1 VQARITIERGEVMN
15 GAGLQTR
22 AERLAAEIAEAIL
35 SGKLHPGT
43 RLDEQSLADRY
54 GVSRTPVRE
63 ALRQLRTS
71 GLIDMEPHKGAT
83 VARVT
88 AVKLEEMFGAMAEI
102 EATCARLAAIGMN
115 PIERRRLQALHE
127 CMSIMARQADHA
139 AYVEANARF
148 HAAIY
153 AGAHNGI
160 LEDIAT
166 GLRRRLLPFRQAQF
180 QMPGRLAQSH
190 AEHDAVLMAI
200 LRADAGAAH
209 TAMLHH
215 VSLVE
220 NAFEAF
226 SSTVT

>member
-1 VQARITIERGEVMN
+1 MTTVKRGDVMI
-15 GAGLQTR
+15 GTGLQTR
-22 AERLAAEIAEAIL
+22 AERLAAEIAEDIL
-35 SGKLHPGT
+35 SGKLSPGT
-43 RLDEQSLADRY
+43 RLDEQGLALRY

-88 AVKLEEMFGAMAEI
+88 ADKLEEMFGAMAEI
-102 EATCARLAAIGMN
+102 EATCARLAAIGMT
-115 PIERRRLQALHE
+115 PIERRRLQALHDR
-127 CMSIMARQADHA
+127 MSMMAQQANHA
-139 AYVEANARF
+139 AYIDANATF
-148 HAAIY
+148 HATIY
-153 AGAHNGI
+153 GGAHNAI
-160 LEDIAT
+160 IQDIAI

-180 QMPGRLAQSH
+180 QIPGRLAQSH
-190 AEHDAVLMAI
+190 AEHDAVLTAI
-200 LRADAGAAH
+200 LRADASAAH

-226 SSTVT
+226 SSTIA

>member
-1 VQARITIERGEVMN
+1 MN
-15 GAGLQTR
+15 EAGSQTR
-22 AERLAAEIAEAIL
+22 AERLAAEIAEDIL
-35 SGKLHPGT
+35 SQKLPPGT
-43 RLDEQSLADRY
+43 RLDEQGLALRY

-88 AVKLEEMFGAMAEI
+88 ADKREEMFGAMAEI
-102 EATCARLAAIGMN
+102 EATCARLAAIGMT
-115 PIERRRLQALHE
+115 PIERRRLQALHDR
-127 CMSIMARQADHA
+127 MGMMAQNADHA
-139 AYVEANARF
+139 AYINANATF

-153 AGAHNGI
+153 AGAHNEI
-160 LEDIAT
+160 IQEIAT

-180 QMPGRLAQSH
+180 QMPGRLALSH
-190 AEHDAVLMAI
+190 AEHDAVLTAI
-200 LRADAGAAH
+200 LHADATAAH

-226 SSTVT
+226 SSTVS

>member
-1 VQARITIERGEVMN
+1 MN
-15 GAGLQTR
+15 EAGLQTR
-22 AERLAAEIAEAIL
+22 AERLAAEIAEDIL
-35 SGKLHPGT
+35 SQRLPPGT
-43 RLDEQSLADRY
+43 RLDEQGLALRY

-88 AVKLEEMFGAMAEI
+88 AEKLEEMFGAMAEI
-102 EATCARLAAIGMN
+102 EATCARLAAIGMT
-115 PIERRRLQALHE
+115 PIERRRLQALHDR
-127 CMSIMARQADHA
+127 MSVMAQQADHA
-139 AYVEANARF
+139 AYIDANTAF

-153 AGAHNGI
+153 GGAHNEI
-160 LEDIAT
+160 IQDIAT

-180 QMPGRLAQSH
+180 QMPGRLAQSY
-190 AEHDAVLMAI
+190 AEHDAVLTAI
-200 LRADAGAAH
+200 LRADASAAH

-226 SSTVT
+226 SSTIS

>member
-1 VQARITIERGEVMN
+1 MN
-15 GAGLQTR
+15 EAGLQTR
-22 AERLAAEIAEAIL
+22 AERLAAEIAEDIL
-35 SGKLHPGT
+35 SQRLPPGT
-43 RLDEQSLADRY
+43 RLDEQGLALRY

-88 AVKLEEMFGAMAEI
+88 AEKLEEMFGAMAEI
-102 EATCARLAAIGMN
+102 EATCARLAAIGMT
-115 PIERRRLQALHE
+115 PIERRRLQALHDR
-127 CMSIMARQADHA
+127 MSVMAQQADHA
-139 AYVEANARF
+139 TYIDANTAF

-153 AGAHNGI
+153 GGAHNEI
-160 LEDIAT
+160 IQDIAT

-190 AEHDAVLMAI
+190 AEHDAVLTAI
-200 LRADAGAAH
+200 LRADASAAH

-226 SSTVT
+226 SSTIS